1 MTQFEQE
8 FYLLLCMSGRGV
20 EAVAYRE
27 KCEKREA
34 EEDAG
39 EEDKK
44 I

>member
-8 FYLLLCMSGRGV
+8 FYLFLCMSGRCE

-27 KCEKREA
+27 KCEKREV
-34 EEDAG
+34 ERNAG